1 MSNPYYG
8 EDDVNGL
15 KYVSGIE
22 LDDEDWQFYTAAVF
36 YKDGKFYTGID
47 SGCSCP
53 TPFED
58 FKSLSDY
65 DGPFTKE
72 HIIKEWIPSLNGSSS
87 ELQVRKMNLRSYI
100 QKWKE
105 GDTNEPEY

>member
-36 YKDGKFYTGID
+36 CKDGKFYTGID

-65 DGPFTKE
+65 NGPFTKE

-100 QKWKE
+100 QKWEE